1 MKQTR
6 TYPTKYLL
14 SIFSCKSL
22 HYYSLC
28 FLLSFSPAG
37 REIADSRH
45 VFQNPVKSFV
55 RVLSWNIN
63 VMLGNL
69 RAFPR
74 ILACLSDLQI
84 ILSRKLAKSL
94 SLENVILVRLCQL
107 RVAVLSHFC
116 HLQTRKNQFW
126 GMVQFSSLLI
136 AGASHQPGF
145 VKDQPIIQWNMQ
157 CSSYDW
163 STAIINVCR
172 NKSWKCQ
179 SKAKGVQ
186 DQFLP
191 SLVLCK
197 VIVLVVVEGWCI

>member
-1 MKQTR
+1 M
-6 TYPTKYLL
+6 
-14 SIFSCKSL
+14 FSCKSL

-37 REIADSRH
+37 REITDSRH

-55 RVLSWNIN
+55 RVLSCNIN

-116 HLQTRKNQFW
+116 HLQVRKKSVLRN
-126 GMVQFSSLLI
+126 
-136 AGASHQPGF
+136 GAIL
-145 VKDQPIIQWNMQ
+145 VII
-157 CSSYDW
+157 D
-163 STAIINVCR
+163 
-172 NKSWKCQ
+172 SWC
-179 SKAKGVQ
+179 
-186 DQFLP
+186 LP
-191 SLVLCK
+191 PTWLCK
-197 VIVLVVVEGWCI
+197 RWTYNSVKHAVLKLWLVNSHNQCLSK